1 MAAHHRKAIR
11 ELESLGYERT
21 EDTPGFPVW
30 KMVGHGPVAID
41 VTSNK
46 SQMDTF
52 IAGIRRAHQK
62 PPKPDTDVV
71 SRVSQ
76 AEFDA
81 RERDRKQRE
90 RATYL
95 ATKDR
100 RLGGAAKGLPEW
112 QVDQLEA
119 HAEYLIAARRSI
131 TQMMTH
137 RPYADITD

>member
-11 ELESLGYERT
+11 ELEHLGYTRT
-21 EDTPGFPVW
+21 EDVPGFPVW
-30 KMVGHGPVAID
+30 KMAGHGPVAID

-112 QVDQLEA
+112 MVDQLDA
-119 HAEYLIAARRSI
+119 AAESVIRRDLELRRLM
-131 TQMMTH
+131 TQ
-137 RPYADITD
+137 RPYADVAD

>member
-1 MAAHHRKAIR
+1 MSSPQSKKLRKKLL
-11 ELESLGYERT
+11 ELDYTESVVHGLSLWRRDGFGDVALFDALTKQEVDALLGT
-21 EDTPGFPVW
+21 L
-30 KMVGHGPVAID
+30 
-41 VTSNK
+41 N
-46 SQMDTF
+46 
-52 IAGIRRAHQK
+52 RAHQK

-71 SRVSQ
+71 SKAEQ

-112 QVDQLEA
+112 MVDQLDA
-119 HAEYLIAARRSI
+119 AAESVIRRDLELRRLM
-131 TQMMTH
+131 TQ
-137 RPYADITD
+137 RPYADVAD